1 MTSASLGAPFQY
13 SYHFFIFIFYFF
25 FCHTFSLSQV
35 TRKIFLFLFFI
46 FLSLTCSGFR
56 FYSIKSPSLLCFSLP
71 RSKLYCTQGA
81 IEISGC
87 CRDDLFW
94 VRFVFFFFFSFFLLY
109 FGALC
114 VLVYVLSGCWEILGE
129 EMNSLWRFCG
139 WIGCCRILRIIIFF
153 LIFFFFFGQFLG
165 I

>member
-13 SYHFFIFIFYFF
+13 SYHFFIFIFIFF
-25 FCHTFSLSQV
+25 SV
-35 TRKIFLFLFFI
+35 ILFLSHKSQEKSFSSFSSFS
-46 FLSLTCSGFR
+46 FLWLA
-56 FYSIKSPSLLCFSLP
+56 
-71 RSKLYCTQGA
+71 QG
-81 IEISGC
+81 
-87 CRDDLFW
+87 
-94 VRFVFFFFFSFFLLY
+94 FVFIVSNLPLFSVSLFQDRNFTAPRAQSRSVAVAETTCFGFGSCFFFSFFLLN

-114 VLVYVLSGCWEILGE
+114 NLVYVLSGCWEILGE